1 LPNKIYPNLL
11 NTATIQNVCEI
22 IDSNSSSSTS
32 SSPNKQHK
40 NPNSNHNAND
50 GSIILASPSGV
61 MSGSAQIRTSS
72 PELLESAGSHFAYGG
87 NIAYEG

>member
-40 NPNSNHNAND
+40 NP
-50 GSIILASPSGV
+50 IILASPSGV